1 LTDEEIRQAMKLDQ
15 FQQQEAYLK
24 DTKKAKQINIPEL
37 IKTRQETLVIFARIV
52 VSKSDFEML
61 NAAHLDAVEQQL
73 PTKDYWAY
81 LMNLAYEFR
90 DKTAEDIASLLDN
103 SYLDSE
109 TPEAVDFRRAI
120 DACGPTL
127 KNLGGNQGQTKP

>member
-1 LTDEEIRQAMKLDQ
+1 MKLDQ
-15 FQQQEAYLK
+15 FQQQQAYLK
-24 DTKKAKQINIPEL
+24 DTNKAKQINIPEL
-37 IKTRQETLVIFARIV
+37 INTRQETLVIFARIV
-52 VSKSDFEML
+52 ASKSDFEIL

-81 LMNLAYEFR
+81 LMNLAHEFRDKFR
-90 DKTAEDIASLLDN
+90 DKTAEDIASLLDK

-109 TPEAVDFRRAI
+109 TPDAVDFRKAI

-127 KNLGGNQGQTKP
+127 KNLGGNHGQTKP